1 MDKLCL
7 WDQKDMIRRWPQG
20 SRRGSQTVIRVC
32 EVMYLLQLLAPD
44 PPVLFPADVLTKQ
57 IFFAWHLFC
66 CPLCREGTAPL
77 PSPLC
82 LVSLIMES
90 SN

>member
-1 MDKLCL
+1 MF
-7 WDQKDMIRRWPQG
+7 MG
-20 SRRGSQTVIRVC
+20 SERHDTEVAPGSRGSQTVIRC
-32 EVMYLLQLLAPD
+32 EVMYLLQLRPRIL
-44 PPVLFPADVLTKQ
+44 PVLFPADVLTGQ
-57 IFFAWHLFC
+57 IFLHAAFTLLS
-66 CPLCREGTAPL
+66 PLQRAQPL